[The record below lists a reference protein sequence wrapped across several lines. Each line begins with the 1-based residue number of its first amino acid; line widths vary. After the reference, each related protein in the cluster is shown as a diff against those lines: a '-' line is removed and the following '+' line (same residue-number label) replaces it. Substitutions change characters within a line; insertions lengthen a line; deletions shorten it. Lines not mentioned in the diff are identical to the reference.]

1 MRVERDARSRALIAS
16 AVLALAA
23 GGGTPLWAKTAT
35 QPVVQ
40 TSPAQLDGS
49 KVYAKWCRDCHSLPT
64 GSGTMALQRRYG
76 GNPSAFLEQRGDLNA
91 DYVRQVVRHGISF
104 MPSFR
109 KTEISD
115 TEVASLAAY
124 LAKPRARPVA
134 AHSSGLAA
142 DTRR

>member
-1 MRVERDARSRALIAS
+1 
-16 AVLALAA
+16 
-23 GGGTPLWAKTAT
+23 
-35 QPVVQ
+35 
-40 TSPAQLDGS
+40 
-49 KVYAKWCRDCHSLPT
+49 
-64 GSGTMALQRRYG
+64 MALQRRYG

-115 TEVASLAAY
+115 AEVASLAAY
-124 LAKPRARPVA
+124 LAKPHARTVA
-134 AHSSGLAA
+134 AHSSGLTA

>member
-1 MRVERDARSRALIAS
+1 MVAESGVRLRAFIAS

-23 GGGTPLWAKTAT
+23 GGGGQLWAS
-35 QPVVQ
+35 QPAVMAGA
-40 TSPAQLDGS
+40 AQADGG
-49 KVYAKWCRDCHSLPT
+49 KVYTKWCRDCHSMPT

-115 TEVASLAAY
+115 AEVANLAAY
-124 LAKPRARPVA
+124 LAKPHARKA
-134 AHSSGLAA
+134 AAGPAKGN
-142 DTRR
+142 TR